1 MNKPGE
7 EMEKVLEQLK
17 QLRDEVALKVHLATM
32 EAKTEWEELEHKWSD
47 FEHKARLDET
57 AEGLGFALSQLADE
71 IKAGYERIR
80 KAL

>member
-17 QLRDEVALKVHLATM
+17 QLRDEVALKAHLATM
-32 EAKTEWEELEHKWSD
+32 EAKTEWEELERKWSD
-47 FEHKARLDET
+47 FERKAKLDET
-57 AEGLGFALSQLADE
+57 AEGLGSALSQMADE

>member
-1 MNKPGE
+1 MSRPNE

-32 EAKTEWEELEHKWSD
+32 EAKTEWEELERKWSD
-47 FEHKARLDET
+47 FENKAKLDET
-57 AEGLGFALSQLADE
+57 AEGLGSAVSQLADE